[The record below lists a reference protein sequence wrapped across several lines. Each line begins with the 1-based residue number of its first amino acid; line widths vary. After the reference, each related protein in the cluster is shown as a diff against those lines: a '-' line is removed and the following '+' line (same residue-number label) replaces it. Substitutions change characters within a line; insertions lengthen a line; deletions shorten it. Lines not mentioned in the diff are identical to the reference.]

1 MSLSK
6 AMKKITDK
14 GKPWAR
20 YEMEAFEPFSSPKEK
35 NKTDF
40 VHFTSL
46 QLADEKNADFVPFNE
61 NVDSKKKREEAKK
74 RAEDIMREARE
85 KAEQLEQ
92 AAYEEGFAQGEKD
105 GVQLG
110 EKKAVKVM
118 ENIEHILIE
127 MSDLK
132 KGLIK
137 KYEKE
142 ILEMI
147 FATAKKI
154 IHIQTRSDGSA
165 IEGTVLK
172 ALHMAT
178 DKSRI
183 ILKVNPEDFNYVE
196 RLRPE
201 IFTKF
206 EDLKSVAVNS
216 DPSVTRGG
224 CVIETPYGD
233 VDARIETQL
242 EQVYESLERSFAQQ

>member
-1 MSLSK
+1 MSKSSK
-6 AMKKITDK
+6 KVTDK
-14 GKPWAR
+14 GKPWKR

-35 NKTDF
+35 NRTDF
-40 VHFTSL
+40 VDFVSL
-46 QLADEKNADFVPFNE
+46 QLADKKNADFVPFNE
-61 NVDSKKKREEAKK
+61 SKDNQKKREAAKK
-74 RAEDIMREARE
+74 RSEDIIREAQE
-85 KAEQLEQ
+85 KAEQLEKE
-92 AAYEEGFAQGEKD
+92 AYEEGFAQGEKD

-110 EKKAVKVM
+110 EKKALKVM
-118 ENIEHILIE
+118 ENIENILTE
-127 MSDLK
+127 MSHLK
-132 KGLIK
+132 KELIK

-142 ILEMI
+142 ILETI
-147 FATAKKI
+147 FAIAKKI
-154 IHIQTRSDGSA
+154 IHLQIGSDGSA

-183 ILKVNPEDFNYVE
+183 ILKVNPEDFDYVE

-201 IFTKF
+201 FFSKF
-206 EDLKSVAVNS
+206 EDLKSVVVNS

-242 EQVYESLERSFAQQ
+242 EQIYESLERSFAQQ